1 MNIKELESK
10 DLDLVKWNTLLD
22 KTPVLDAQYCQHW
35 FVSSICNS
43 WKAYILDD
51 YKSAFICVYSK
62 KKGVKIMYQPFYSRN
77 FSFIGEAN
85 NKFVNTVIKKIENEF
100 KLLQFNLSDNIKL
113 RLWEKTEL
121 NYQILPLNSSYD
133 NIYKTYS
140 KNAKRI
146 LKKNNNILISES
158 NKSKDFILLFK
169 EKVGY
174 KLKFTDENYMFL
186 LKLIAKGKEN
196 KHIKLFEIKID
207 NKHIGFACFLF
218 YRNSINYIKG
228 ALTDEGR
235 KLGGMYYMFN
245 HVVKEYSNQD
255 NILDFGGSNIDSIAS
270 FYKKF
275 GANDKYYYFYQRN
288 QLSLIIKKIKN
299 IRDKLK

>member
-113 RLWEKTEL
+113 KLWEKTEL

-186 LKLIAKGKEN
+186 LNIHSFIQNHDQLTN
-196 KHIKLFEIKID
+196 KNMNIKVIRRTKTVTTS
-207 NKHIGFACFLF
+207 NKP
-218 YRNSINYIKG
+218 
-228 ALTDEGR
+228 
-235 KLGGMYYMFN
+235 
-245 HVVKEYSNQD
+245 NQKSKMPAAQSSD
-255 NILDFGGSNIDSIAS
+255 PSSPSPAAAAFTLPIPMVMNM
-270 FYKKF
+270 
-275 GANDKYYYFYQRN
+275 
-288 QLSLIIKKIKN
+288 
-299 IRDKLK
+299 